1 MFLTYSLTYITGKI
15 VYIFVD
21 STVFSVACLT
31 LQDVTHIALVILVF
45 LCTEH

>member
-15 VYIFVD
+15 VYSFLD
-21 STVFSVACLT
+21 SSVFFVACMT
-31 LQDVTHIALVILVF
+31 LQDIAHVALVILVF